1 VRRAGSNS
9 RSGIVLVAV
18 LWVMMLLAAI
28 AAVIAAS
35 SRLESRM
42 CLAEAEQTRARWALR
57 AGVEKAIAV
66 LTDDD
71 AATDALTD
79 IWADNAEEL
88 SDILLDGCT
97 LTISIYDESGKLNIN
112 TATVE
117 QLLSL
122 DGMTEEIVDAIVDW
136 RDTDDAEETSGAEV
150 GYYLNLKHP
159 YIIRNGN
166 LQTVRELLLAKGV
179 TDAMFYGDGVAT
191 TGWKDLLTVYSY
203 ESNNDSEGNRRTNIN
218 TASQQ
223 RLQRDLGLRPAYARW
238 IVQNR
243 GNGFSSIGDLLTD
256 NSPKQAKA
264 NIDDANDAEPL
275 DWQTFADI
283 SDRIRIAGGTTVPG
297 KVNVN
302 TASRDVLIAFFEG
315 DSELADAVIAA
326 RSGLGVGFDS
336 PGAILLSGAMSLA
349 QFRQFAN
356 NMAVRS
362 NVFTVR
368 CRVVS
373 ERTGARYESEAV
385 VDRGQTGTAVLYWYN

>member
-1 VRRAGSNS
+1 M
-9 RSGIVLVAV
+9 LVAV
-18 LWVMMLLAAI
+18 LWVMMLLSAI

-71 AATDALTD
+71 RTTDSLTD

-88 SDILLDGCT
+88 SDIPLDGCT
-97 LTISIYDESGKLNIN
+97 LTITIHDESGKLNIN
-112 TATVE
+112 TATAE
-117 QLLSL
+117 QLLAL

-136 RDTDDAEETSGAEV
+136 RDTDDTEEPSGAEV

-159 YIIRNGN
+159 YVIRNGN

-179 TDAMFYGDGVAT
+179 TNAMFYGDGLVNA
-191 TGWKDLLTVYSY
+191 GWKDLFTVYSY
-203 ESNNDSEGNRRTNIN
+203 DTNNDGEGNRRTNIN

-243 GNGFSSIGDLLTD
+243 GSGFAGIGELLTD
-256 NSPKQAKA
+256 NSPKQAKT
-264 NIDDANDAEPL
+264 NINDANDAEPL

-283 SDRIRIAGGTTVPG
+283 SDKIRVAGGTTVPG

-302 TASRDVLIAFFEG
+302 TASRDVLTAFFEG
-315 DSELADAVIAA
+315 DSELADAIVAA
-326 RSGLGVGFDS
+326 RSGLGAGFDS

-349 QFRQFAN
+349 QFRQFVN
-356 NMAVRS
+356 NMTVRS

-368 CRVVS
+368 CMVVS

-385 VDRGQTGTAVLYWYN
+385 LDRGQTGVPVLYWHN